1 MGTGTPATTR
11 GGPSGSEALICFA
24 RGTMIRTP
32 EGERRIEHLR
42 QGDLVVTLDSGIQPI
57 HWIGSKTVRA
67 TGAQAPVRF
76 ARGTIGND
84 RDLLVSPQHR
94 MLLSS
99 RWAARQF
106 GREQVL
112 APAEALVDDFRVSV
126 VYGGVVAYHHMM
138 FDRHQIVIANGAPSE
153 SFHPGGIGLDTL
165 DTRARESLFDVF
177 PQLRTNASAYGPASR
192 PCLDTQETRR
202 LASA

>member
-57 HWIGSKTVRA
+57 RWIGSRTVRA
-67 TGAQAPVRF
+67 SGAQAPVRF

-99 RWAARQF
+99 RWAARPF
-106 GREQVL
+106 GRG
-112 APAEALVDDFRVSV
+112 A
-126 VYGGVVAYHHMM
+126 GG
-138 FDRHQIVIANGAPSE
+138 
-153 SFHPGGIGLDTL
+153 
-165 DTRARESLFDVF
+165 
-177 PQLRTNASAYGPASR
+177 
-192 PCLDTQETRR
+192 
-202 LASA
+202 